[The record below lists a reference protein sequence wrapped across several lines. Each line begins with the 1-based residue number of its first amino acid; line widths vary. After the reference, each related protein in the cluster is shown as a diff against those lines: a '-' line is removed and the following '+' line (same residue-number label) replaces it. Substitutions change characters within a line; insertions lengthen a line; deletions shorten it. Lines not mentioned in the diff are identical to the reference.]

1 MEQTFTETEKQE
13 VINNAYRHAY
23 QILEYILKH
32 YPQDENLILNIK
44 NLVYYLDDYF
54 SNS

>member
-1 MEQTFTETEKQE
+1 MNSDLTETQKQE

-32 YPQDENLILNIK
+32 YPNDENLIISIK